1 MNLYDMMTIVNGVVD
16 KVCFVNDNMEFEYH
30 PELKKFYMWLYYSA
44 FIEDKPDFE
53 VDDKIDENKAFDYFI
68 NQKGIEKI
76 NNNIPL
82 AVMNTVEEAI
92 DEKIKFIIEDYRSSK
107 NISLTDVALS
117 NFINLISDIVSK
129 NENLIDEV
137 GNDNIKKFI
146 NKYVEKDKGMTP
158 KTLVKA
164 MKDNGLV

>member
-92 DEKIKFIIEDYRSSK
+92 DEKIKFIIENYKMSK
-107 NISLTDVALS
+107 SVSLTDVALS
-117 NFINLISDIVSK
+117 NFINLISDTVSK
-129 NENLIDEV
+129 NGNLIDEV
-137 GNDNIKKFI
+137 GNENIKKFI
-146 NKYVEKDKGMTP
+146 SKYVEKDKGMSP

-164 MKDNGLV
+164 MKENGLV

>member
-146 NKYVEKDKGMTP
+146 NKYVERDKGMTP

>member
-92 DEKIKFIIEDYRSSK
+92 DEKIKFIIEDYRANKSV
-107 NISLTDVALS
+107 SLTDIALS
-117 NFINLISDIVSK
+117 NFINLISDTVSK

-137 GNDNIKKFI
+137 GNENIKKFI
-146 NKYVEKDKGMTP
+146 NKYVEKDKSMSP

>member
-1 MNLYDMMTIVNGVVD
+1 MMAIVNGVVD
-16 KVCFVNDNMEFEYH
+16 KVCFVNDDMEFEYH
-30 PELKKFYMWLYYSA
+30 PELKQFYMWLYYSA
-44 FIEDKPDFE
+44 FVEDKPDFE

-68 NQKGIEKI
+68 NQKGIENI

-82 AVMNTVEEAI
+82 AVMNAVEEAI

-117 NFINLISDIVSK
+117 NFINLISNIVSK

>member
-1 MNLYDMMTIVNGVVD
+1 MMTIVNGVVD

-92 DEKIKFIIEDYRSSK
+92 DEKIKFIIENYKMSK
-107 NISLTDVALS
+107 SVSLTDVALS
-117 NFINLISDIVSK
+117 NFINLISDTVSK
-129 NENLIDEV
+129 NGNLIDEV
-137 GNDNIKKFI
+137 GNENIKKFI
-146 NKYVEKDKGMTP
+146 SKYVEKDKGMSP

-164 MKDNGLV
+164 MKENGLV

>member
-1 MNLYDMMTIVNGVVD
+1 MMTIVNGVVD
-16 KVCFVNDNMEFEYH
+16 KVCYINDDMEFEYH

-92 DEKIKFIIEDYRSSK
+92 DEKIKFIIEDYRANKSV
-107 NISLTDVALS
+107 SLTDIALS
-117 NFINLISDIVSK
+117 NFINLISDTVSK

-137 GNDNIKKFI
+137 GNENIKKFI
-146 NKYVEKDKGMTP
+146 NKYVEKDKSMSP

>member
-30 PELKKFYMWLYYSA
+30 PELKRFYMWLYYSA

-92 DEKIKFIIEDYRSSK
+92 DEKIKFIIEDYRSNK

>member
-16 KVCFVNDNMEFEYH
+16 KVCYINDDMEFEYH

-44 FIEDKPDFE
+44 FIEDFE
-53 VDDKIDENKAFDYFI
+53 VDGGIDENKAFDYFI
-68 NQKGIEKI
+68 NQNGVEKI
-76 NNNIPL
+76 NKSIPL
-82 AVMNTVEEAI
+82 TIMSTIEKAI
-92 DEKIKFIIEDYRSSK
+92 DEKIKFVIDEYRSNKSV
-107 NISLTDVALS
+107 SLTDIALS
-117 NFINLISDIVSK
+117 NFINLISDTVSK

-137 GNDNIKKFI
+137 GNENIKKFI
-146 NKYVEKDKGMTP
+146 NKYVEKDKSMTP